1 LPYLTTIGSNL
12 PSNKAAYNCTNT
24 AADVETVEANFS
36 TIPCTVSS
44 TNDSSKLSTFYSAF

>member
-24 AADVETVEANFS
+24 ATDVETVEANFS
-36 TIPCTVSS
+36 TIPCTDSS
-44 TNDSSKLSTFYSAF
+44 ADDSSKLYSFCSAF